1 MTKFFAHK
9 HIISRAAALLLTTAL
24 LSSCGN
30 GEPQNMQPPPSEVD
44 FMEVSPGSALM
55 EQKYPGT
62 IEGAVNVE
70 VKAQVSGYLEAIYV
84 REGDYVQKGQA
95 LFRIKGDVYREQVN
109 NSQAALQAALAA
121 EESARIEVEKIK
133 PLVEGK
139 VVADVQ
145 LKTAQ
150 ANYAAARA
158 QVAQARAAVG
168 SSQINADFS
177 LIKAPVSGYIGR
189 IPNRI
194 GNLVT
199 PADMTPLTTLS
210 EINKVFV
217 YFNLSEPAFLAW
229 MKKKETTTGMNTV
242 EMVMA
247 DGTPYQ
253 LKGKLEA
260 ASGNIDRTT
269 GSIAMKAVF
278 DNPNK
283 LLRSGG
289 SAKIVL
295 KKSLN
300 STLLVPMAS
309 VKDIQNKYF
318 VFVLADSNK
327 VAMTPI
333 EIAGHDGNNYILS
346 SGLNNGAKI
355 AINRIDVL
363 NDGTVVK
370 PVIVPADS
378 ILHQ

>member
-1 MTKFFAHK
+1 MTKLFAHK
-9 HIISRAAALLLTTAL
+9 HIISRAALFLAVSAV

-30 GEPQNMQPPPSEVD
+30 DQSQNMQPPPAEVD
-44 FMEVSPGSALM
+44 FMEVSPRSALM

-84 REGDYVQKGQA
+84 HEGDYVQKGQA

-109 NSQAALQAALAA
+109 NSQAALKAAMAA
-121 EESARIEVEKIK
+121 EESARIEVEKIR

-150 ANYAAARA
+150 ANYAAAKA
-158 QVAQARAAVG
+158 QVSQARAAVG

-210 EINKVFV
+210 DINKVFV
-217 YFNLSEPAFLAW
+217 YFNLSEPDFLAW
-229 MKKKETTTGMNTV
+229 IKEKETDTGMNTV

-247 DGTPYQ
+247 DGTPYR

-278 DNPNK
+278 DNPDK

-289 SAKIVL
+289 SAKILL

-318 VFVLADSNK
+318 VFVLADGNK

-333 EIAGHDGNNYILS
+333 EVGGHDGNNYILNG
-346 SGLNNGAKI
+346 GLSNGAKI

-363 NDGTVVK
+363 NDGMVVK
-370 PVIVPADS
+370 PIMIPADS
-378 ILHQ
+378 VLHK